1 MLLVTLKMG
10 AVGFSEKKNKIN
22 FNQTTRRRTPEQN
35 LKSYSVIK
43 NLQLNT
49 RYIVLCTEA

>member
-10 AVGFSEKKNKIN
+10 AVGFSEKKKN